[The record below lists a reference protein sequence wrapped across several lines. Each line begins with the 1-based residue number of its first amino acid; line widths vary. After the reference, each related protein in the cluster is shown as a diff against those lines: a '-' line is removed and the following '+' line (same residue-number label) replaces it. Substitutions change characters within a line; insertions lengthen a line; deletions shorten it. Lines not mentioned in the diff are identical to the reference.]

1 MHPVLEDLICDMSEI
16 DKEIKT
22 HIALVTYVN
31 RNADILH
38 DSLAVHPVVGAV
50 QRNDVTVLDLRDAD
64 VDERRFLEA
73 TDEDL
78 FKRSTRTCTCQVDE
92 TQREQSTSV
101 FSCQCKRDIHH
112 R

>member
-1 MHPVLEDLICDMSEI
+1 M
-16 DKEIKT
+16 
-22 HIALVTYVN
+22 TYVN

-38 DSLAVHPVVGAV
+38 DSLLEHPIVGTI
-50 QRNDVTVLDLRDAD
+50 QRNDGTVLDLWDAD

-78 FKRSTRTCTCQVDE
+78 FETLTRSISCYVHE

-101 FSCQCKRDIHH
+101 FSCQCKRDTYITHQH
-112 R
+112 DHI

>member
-78 FKRSTRTCTCQVDE
+78 FKRSKRT
-92 TQREQSTSV
+92 
-101 FSCQCKRDIHH
+101 
-112 R
+112 